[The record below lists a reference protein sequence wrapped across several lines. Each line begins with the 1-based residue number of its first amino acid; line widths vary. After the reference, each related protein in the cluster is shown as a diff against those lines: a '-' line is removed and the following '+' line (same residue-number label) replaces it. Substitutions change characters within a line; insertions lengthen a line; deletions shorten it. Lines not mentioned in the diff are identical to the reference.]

1 MEQIE
6 LAQLRNSLIEQT
18 ISYYIHKFM
27 KKPYTKYKQK

>member
-18 ISYYIHKFM
+18 ISYYIHIFM
-27 KKPYTKYKQK
+27 KQPYTKYKQK